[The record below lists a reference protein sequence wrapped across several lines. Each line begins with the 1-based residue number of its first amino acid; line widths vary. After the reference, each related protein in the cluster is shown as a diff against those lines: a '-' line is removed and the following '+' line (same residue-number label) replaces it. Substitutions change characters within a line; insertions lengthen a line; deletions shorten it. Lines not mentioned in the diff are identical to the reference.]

1 MYSIDLC
8 IPQMECDNTDLIIL
22 RLENQDLEDKD
33 LIQPSLLKKQISRL
47 SIPVIYLCARNK
59 VHAHNCAIS
68 LLQPRQKNL
77 VISL

>member
-33 LIQPSLLKKQISRL
+33 LIQPSPLKKQISRL
-47 SIPVIYLCARNK
+47 SIPVIICAQGTK
-59 VHAHNCAIS
+59 FTHTTV
-68 LLQPRQKNL
+68 L
-77 VISL
+77 